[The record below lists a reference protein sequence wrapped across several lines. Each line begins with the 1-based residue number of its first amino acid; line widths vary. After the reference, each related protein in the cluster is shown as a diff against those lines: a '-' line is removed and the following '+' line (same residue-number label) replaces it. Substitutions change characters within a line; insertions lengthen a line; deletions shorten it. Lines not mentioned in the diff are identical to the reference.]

1 MTESQNPE
9 LSIKKI
15 ALDAALR
22 LLETKLSI
30 GSEKLQTFDTMINV
44 TVANAKKFEEYL
56 KS

>member
-1 MTESQNPE
+1 MSEQKQEE
-9 LSIKKI
+9 LQVKQL

-22 LLETKLSI
+22 LLETKQFI
-30 GSEKLQTFDTMINV
+30 GADKFQTFDTMISV

>member
-1 MTESQNPE
+1 MSEQKQEE
-9 LSIKKI
+9 LQVKQL

-22 LLETKLSI
+22 LLETKQFI
-30 GSEKLQTFDTMINV
+30 GADKFQTFDTMINV